1 MRTVRPASVTRGAG
15 RAGPA
20 IRGGFILP
28 VVLVLIGLL
37 ALMAAGFLFF
47 TRAELAGTV
56 ALADGHQARLA
67 AESGFEE
74 LVAMLRTSRDN
85 PDEWWDNPKR
95 LRHALVWARDYKR
108 DADPVRESGNREKIL
123 EQATAIPAWRFSVC
137 APNLDGP
144 QDTFRYGVTPES
156 SKLNLNACRPEQI
169 EQLLTPLLLGLQIEN
184 PQELINALL
193 DWVDA
198 DSDLTLGGA
207 ESEYYNTLTPP
218 YNAKN
223 GPLDTLEEML
233 LIRGFSAR
241 VLYGEDVNLNG
252 ILDANEDDGEASF
265 PYDDDG
271 DGVLDLGIIPF
282 VTLWSREPDTALDNK
297 PRISL
302 RLPAAAFSAAL
313 AATLTEGELTETALA
328 YLTQLKTQ
336 EVDLSGLRSA
346 ADLLPADE
354 TGDGDSTGDTEGE
367 RPPTS
372 QPAAGRGRGRGPAL
386 PPSPLTPVDMPGIM
400 DRFTAREVSQ
410 NSPPLVAGLINLNT
424 APAQV
429 LRLIPGITDDTVTKI
444 VELRRELPYESR
456 KTTAWPLVSGAADV
470 ATFQRIAPYVTTK
483 SYQFRI
489 EVLGYGDHA
498 KLARRLE
505 WIVEMAGPLAQVK
518 YHRELTGLGRAWP
531 IDDDNYLI
539 TAGR

>member
-1 MRTVRPASVTRGAG
+1 M
-15 RAGPA
+15 
-20 IRGGFILP
+20 
-28 VVLVLIGLL
+28 VLIGLL

-56 ALADGHQARLA
+56 ALTDGHQARLA

-74 LVAMLRTSRDN
+74 LVAMLRTGRDN

-123 EQATAIPAWRFSVC
+123 ELRDPVPAWRFSVC
-137 APNLDGP
+137 AANLDGP
-144 QDTFRYGVTPES
+144 TDTMRYGITPES

-169 EQLLTPLLLGLQIEN
+169 EQLLTPILLGLQIEN
-184 PQELINALL
+184 PQELINALI
-193 DWVDA
+193 DWTDR

-207 ESEYYNTLTPP
+207 ESEYYNTLSPP

-233 LIRGFSAR
+233 LIKGFSAR

-252 ILDANEDDGEASF
+252 ILDANEDDGDASF

-271 DGVLDLGIIPF
+271 DGVLDMGILPF
-282 VTLWSREPDTALDNK
+282 VTIWSREPDTALDNK

-313 AATLTEGELTETALA
+313 AATVQEGELSETALA
-328 YLTQLKTQ
+328 YLTQLKSQ
-336 EVDLSGLRSA
+336 NVDLSGLRSP
-346 ADLLPADE
+346 ADLYATDEADE
-354 TGDGDSTGDTEGE
+354 GDGAEDGG
-367 RPPTS
+367 RPPAS
-372 QPAAGRGRGRGPAL
+372 QPTSGRGGRGRVTL
-386 PPSPLTPVDMPGIM
+386 PPSPLTPADMPAIM
-400 DRFTAREVSQ
+400 DRFTVREVRE

-424 APAQV
+424 APAAV
-429 LRLIPGITDDTVTKI
+429 LRLVPGITEDAVTKI
-444 VELRRELPYESR
+444 VELRRQLPYDSR
-456 KTTAWPLVSGAADV
+456 KTTAWPLVAGAVDG
-470 ATFQRIAPYVTTK
+470 ATFKRIAPYVTTK
-483 SYQFRI
+483 SYQFRV
-489 EVLGYGDHA
+489 EVLGYADHA

-505 WIVEMAGPLAQVK
+505 WIIEMVGPLAQVK

-531 IDDDNYLI
+531 IDDDNYVVTL
-539 TAGR
+539 GR